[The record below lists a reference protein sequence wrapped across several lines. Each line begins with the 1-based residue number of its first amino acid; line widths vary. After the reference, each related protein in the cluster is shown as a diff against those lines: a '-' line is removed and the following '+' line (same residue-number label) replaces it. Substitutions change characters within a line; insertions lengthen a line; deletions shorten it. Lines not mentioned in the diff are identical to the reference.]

1 MLHARSLRFTPF
13 AVAGVLGALVG
24 CEEPPPVVPTTPLP
38 TTAPSVT
45 AAPAV
50 AAGPAL
56 MSVDESALDKSVSAC
71 TDFYQFACGSWM
83 KSTPIPADK
92 ASWTRSFDQI
102 QERNEGELRS
112 ILERY
117 AAGQGKDEP
126 NAQKLGDFYG
136 ACMDEAAIEKAGIG
150 ALKADFDAIDKIKTV
165 KDLIPVFA
173 SLHGRGVPVGFQLES
188 QQDFKDATQV
198 IAAVSQAG
206 LGLPDRDYY
215 LKGDEATVKIRAA
228 YAEYI
233 TNMLVLLGDKPEA
246 AKAAAAT
253 VIRFEHALAEASIS
267 REARRDPQK
276 NYHRLER
283 AGLEKAAP
291 HFGWSDYFTALGLGS
306 TSAINV
312 AQPGFIE
319 GFDALLVAGAPC
331 VAETA
336 SEGSPAAPAT
346 PAVDA
351 KPGAIKP
358 RIKGKPAA
366 IKGCAAPAKKFD
378 AAEWKTYLRWHTIR
392 AAASS
397 LPAKFVD
404 ERFRFEHALTGAEKL
419 PPRWKRCV
427 RAVDDALGEALAQP
441 FVAKM
446 LGAEGKA
453 ATRQMVQNLEQ
464 ALSEDLDHL
473 AWMDQDTRKKAHEK
487 LSAIVNKIGYPDAW
501 RSYDALKVDRDYL
514 GDRLRGAAFEN
525 KRLLAKIG
533 KPLDRAEW
541 QMTPPQVNAY
551 YDPSMNEIVFPA
563 GILASPF
570 YASGA
575 TPATNYGGIGM
586 VIGHELTHGFD
597 DEGRQFDA
605 KGNLIDWWSKTV
617 GEEFDRRASC
627 IEKQYDGYIAVGDSH
642 IKGKLTLGENIADLG
657 GLRIAYAAM
666 KKEQAA
672 SARPAPQASFT
683 PEQQFFLGFAQAWCS
698 NQRPEYTQLMVKNN
712 PHSPPRFRVNGPV
725 SNLPEFAEAFQCKPD
740 APMIR
745 KERCEVW

>member
-13 AVAGVLGALVG
+13 AAAGVVLGALVG

-38 TTAPSVT
+38 TTAPSAS
-45 AAPAV
+45 AAPV

-56 MSVDESALDKSVSAC
+56 TSVDESALDRSVSAC
-71 TDFYQFACGSWM
+71 TDFYQFACGSWS
-83 KSTPIPADK
+83 KATPIPADK
-92 ASWTRSFDQI
+92 ASWTRSFDTI
-102 QERNEGELRS
+102 QERNENELRS

-126 NAQKLGDFYG
+126 NAKKLGDFYG

-150 ALKADFDAIDKIKTV
+150 ALKADFDAIERIKTA
-165 KDLIPVFA
+165 KDLIPVLA
-173 SLHGRGVPVGFQLES
+173 SLHGRSVNAGFAFAS
-188 QQDFKDATQV
+188 QQDYKDATQV
-198 IAAVSQAG
+198 IAVVEQAG

-215 LKGDEATVKIRAA
+215 LKGDEATAKIRAA
-228 YAEYI
+228 YVEHIA
-233 TNMLVLLGDKPEA
+233 NMLVLLGDKPEA

-253 VIRFEHALAEASIS
+253 VLRFEHALAEVSLS
-267 REARRDPQK
+267 HEARRDPQK

-291 HFGWSDYFTALGLGS
+291 DFPWGDYFTALGVGNVA
-306 TSAINV
+306 AINV
-312 AQPGFIE
+312 AQPEFIK
-319 GFDALLVAGAPC
+319 GFDALLLAGAPC
-331 VAETA
+331 VAEP
-336 SEGSPAAPAT
+336 SEGAAKAAP
-346 PAVDA
+346 A

-358 RIKGKPAA
+358 RAGKAAPAA
-366 IKGCAAPAKKFD
+366 VPGCAAPAKKFP

-392 AAASS
+392 AAAGSLSS
-397 LPAKFVD
+397 RFVD
-404 ERFRFEHALTGAEKL
+404 ERFRFEHTLTGAEKL

-427 RAVDDALGEALAQP
+427 RAVDGGLGEALAQP
-441 FVAKM
+441 FVARM

-453 ATRQMVQNLEQ
+453 ATKQMVQNLEQ
-464 ALSEDLDHL
+464 ALSDDLDHL
-473 AWMDQDTRKKAHEK
+473 TWMDQETRKKAHEK

-501 RSYDALKVDRDYL
+501 RSYDALAVDRGDHL
-514 GDRLRGAAFEN
+514 GNRLRSDAFET
-525 KRLLAKIG
+525 KRDLDKIG
-533 KPLDRAEW
+533 KPLDRTQW

-570 YASGA
+570 YSNGA
-575 TPATNYGGIGM
+575 TRATNYGGIGM

-605 KGNLIDWWSKTV
+605 KGNLIDWWSKSV
-617 GEEFDRRASC
+617 GEEFERRASC
-627 IEKQYDGYIAVGDSH
+627 VEKQYDGYVAVGTTH
-642 IKGKLTLGENIADLG
+642 LKGKLTLGENIADLG
-657 GLRIAYAAM
+657 GLRIAFAAM
-666 KKEQAA
+666 KKELAA
-672 SARPAPQASFT
+672 KPAPAASFT
-683 PEQQFFLGFAQAWCS
+683 PEQQFFLGFAQAWCT
-698 NQRPEYTQLMVKNN
+698 NQRPEFAELMAKNN

-740 APMIR
+740 SPMIR